1 MVGELKFF
9 ASEAFNYKKA
19 LIRVAMSHI
28 KTQDG
33 IAASARISGIE

>member
-19 LIRVAMSHI
+19 FIRVAVSSI
-28 KTQDG
+28 ETQDG
-33 IAASARISGIE
+33 IAALVRISGIE